1 VSFKECMQSLL
12 QSIVTDNYAAALMGG
27 KGRVLAFDRDA
38 KRLARLKANAKA
50 AAASNIEAQ
59 LADFLS
65 LPLATDDKFRY
76 SHIPKKLLSTLKYG
90 LILCQ
95 LFLFC
100 HKKEWVIWRH
110 FVHFQKVLAQRVG
123 AESAAAGAGT

>member
-1 VSFKECMQSLL
+1 MQSLP
-12 QSIVTDNYAAALMGG
+12 QSIVTDGYAAALMGG

-76 SHIPKKLLSTLKYG
+76 SHTPEKLLSTLKHG

-95 LFLFC
+95 LFSLPSQ
-100 HKKEWVIWRH
+100 E
-110 FVHFQKVLAQRVG
+110 RVG
-123 AESAAAGAGT
+123 HLEALCALSESFRTESGS